1 MGSREDCTSGLS
13 AVYAPIKSGY
23 CNTDLKVHTGIRDVA
38 PPDPNIPREEK
49 SIDSMK
55 REKQRTRIERREI
68 DGQIQVWEQISRF
81 KKGVVT
87 RNLAIGEK
95 IMQPQFREGK
105 KIQHGNIHVHN
116 EQVFLVRITVDENEK
131 FIGFIANSYEFRSEA
146 LQSPAVT
153 VQNAVGPTPLRLLML
168 SQKPSLLGV
177 PIKRYFSYF
186 EPDAD
191 VKRRLLIMKQ
201 EKILIRGRKRHGLIG
216 DQEIPGFR
224 NGLVQILWLSVE
236 IFWPELSI
244 GQGLDSSPLGI
255 QNFGMTKQSI
265 HFSPFAAKAVLG
277 EKRISAPDQLA
288 MVIYL
293 FLRILM
299 EMDVLML
306 LKKQVKREPM
316 SIQSL
321 VPNETLNV
329 HDGTKIS
336 DGIGTS
342 SGQVERMPEL
352 VTLSTNLYSDRQCPG
367 SLEMLA
373 NLHSSP
379 FEPRNSDISSGMDD
393 ESNNYEMVNSGLEI
407 PNAGDGHTLLA
418 SALVF
423 LATEIHNLSERPVSN
438 PSNRSRIS

>member
-1 MGSREDCTSGLS
+1 MILEVKEVRG
-13 AVYAPIKSGY
+13 
-23 CNTDLKVHTGIRDVA
+23 
-38 PPDPNIPREEK
+38 
-49 SIDSMK
+49 SMK
-55 REKQRTRIERREI
+55 KTVMKL
-68 DGQIQVWEQISRF
+68 QII
-81 KKGVVT
+81 
-87 RNLAIGEK
+87 
-95 IMQPQFREGK
+95 
-105 KIQHGNIHVHN
+105 
-116 EQVFLVRITVDENEK
+116 K
-131 FIGFIANSYEFRSEA
+131 F
-146 LQSPAVT
+146 
-153 VQNAVGPTPLRLLML
+153 
-168 SQKPSLLGV
+168 SQ
-177 PIKRYFSYF
+177 
-186 EPDAD
+186 
-191 VKRRLLIMKQ
+191 
-201 EKILIRGRKRHGLIG
+201 
-216 DQEIPGFR
+216 
-224 NGLVQILWLSVE
+224 SVE
-236 IFWPELSI
+236 TVSC
-244 GQGLDSSPLGI
+244 QDSPW
-255 QNFGMTKQSI
+255 K
-265 HFSPFAAKAVLG
+265 
-277 EKRISAPDQLA
+277 
-288 MVIYL
+288 
-293 FLRILM
+293 
-299 EMDVLML
+299 L